1 MSTFTPRFE
10 ESWRVTRRIYTAL
23 RALFPLSR
31 SLAPCPRAMR
41 PSPLTLA
48 ALASGKDGKA
58 RAEKKKRAPDL
69 WTMLYVAKPMQTPA
83 GHPHQQPPCSFLS
96 KEVVEPQPALDTGEE
111 SDIDSMFSNDASD
124 RKDLTQECSELAT
137 RLANAN
143 RTDTSICVLFAS
155 VTFYIKLA
163 WPRTAFFLA
172 TFFSIYLTNV
182 FCAKK
187 RVGHACNAPGWSLA
201 SQF

>member
-1 MSTFTPRFE
+1 MSSGNGPK
-10 ESWRVTRRIYTAL
+10 SAGVGCA
-23 RALFPLSR
+23 
-31 SLAPCPRAMR
+31 
-41 PSPLTLA
+41 
-48 ALASGKDGKA
+48 GKDGKA

-111 SDIDSMFSNDASD
+111 SDIDSMYPNDASD

-143 RTDTSICVLFAS
+143 PNRHASISICVRF
-155 VTFYIKLA
+155 
-163 WPRTAFFLA
+163 
-172 TFFSIYLTNV
+172 V
-182 FCAKK
+182 FELRSMHMCPIFQI
-187 RVGHACNAPGWSLA
+187 GHIWEIGHKW
-201 SQF
+201 

>member
-1 MSTFTPRFE
+1 MS
-10 ESWRVTRRIYTAL
+10 WGN
-23 RALFPLSR
+23 
-31 SLAPCPRAMR
+31 APK
-41 PSPLTLA
+41 S
-48 ALASGKDGKA
+48 ASVGCAGQDGKA
-58 RAEKKKRAPDL
+58 HAEKKKRAHDL

-111 SDIDSMFSNDASD
+111 SDADSMFPIDASD

-172 TFFSIYLTNV
+172 TFFSIYFN
-182 FCAKK
+182 K
-187 RVGHACNAPGWSLA
+187 RLLRQKTGGACL
-201 SQF
+201 

>member
-1 MSTFTPRFE
+1 MS
-10 ESWRVTRRIYTAL
+10 SGN
-23 RALFPLSR
+23 
-31 SLAPCPRAMR
+31 APKSAGVGCA
-41 PSPLTLA
+41 
-48 ALASGKDGKA
+48 GKDGKA

-111 SDIDSMFSNDASD
+111 SDIDSMFPNDASD

-143 RTDTSICVLFAS
+143 PNKHIQHMCP
-155 VTFYIKLA
+155 I
-163 WPRTAFFLA
+163 
-172 TFFSIYLTNV
+172 
-182 FCAKK
+182 
-187 RVGHACNAPGWSLA
+187 
-201 SQF
+201 